1 MLKDP
6 PNKYTLKREGL
17 CFSPTPAL
25 DVVHDPS
32 VDSHI
37 NIFNVSEEVE
47 LGGRAE
53 WFRGYI
59 PGPNPSQS
67 LKRDCNMI
75 PRYGRGVVGHEED
88 KKIGE
93 IHGKNFR

>member
-93 IHGKNFR
+93 MEEAWFL